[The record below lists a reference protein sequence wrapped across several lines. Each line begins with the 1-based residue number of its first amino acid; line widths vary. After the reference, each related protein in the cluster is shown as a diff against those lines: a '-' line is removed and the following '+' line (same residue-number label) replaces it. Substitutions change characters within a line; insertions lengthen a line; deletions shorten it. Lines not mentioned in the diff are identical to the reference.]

1 MVVRPGLLFV
11 ITAVLAP
18 AGRGSDGLHVC
29 DALTLLQTKADVNV
43 ADSVLGV
50 QLSDAEMLS
59 AENAF
64 YSMIADN
71 LTLVDGAI
79 GSVDGAVRKVNDTTI
94 AVLSSVVDAGSSL
107 SAALTAAKA
116 STEEYSSILGE
127 EAETVS
133 ARLYERLAIPLESQT
148 SDAADA
154 EERLQAVLL
163 DIVRE
168 FGDAGANAKSLYSD
182 ATKALR
188 QAETRPRRA
197 SSTSALL
204 SIAAE
209 RVSWNS
215 SAFYDMNTPC
225 GKARQAVVDAD
236 RSVDHM
242 QKMMKAAN
250 TTLYTGMLE
259 GARENIITKTSM
271 LREELSSG
279 VKNYASELPSVLLA
293 TVTRAVEH
301 ACITMEIG
309 QENAESAKQEVSETL
324 SDSMLSLMKLHGASL
339 TLTKELEKVCNDE

>member
-71 LTLVDGAI
+71 LTLVDGA
-79 GSVDGAVRKVNDTTI
+79 VRKVNDTTI

-107 SAALTAAKA
+107 SSALTAAKA
-116 STEEYSSILGE
+116 STEDYSSILGE
-127 EAETVS
+127 DVETTS
-133 ARLYERLAIPLESQT
+133 AQLYERLAIPLESQT

-154 EERLQAVLL
+154 EDRLQAVLL

-168 FGDAGANAKSLYSD
+168 FGDAGANTKSLYSD

-197 SSTSALL
+197 SSTLALL

-209 RVSWNS
+209 AFGTQFMSRSDTSSKNEGLVSWIS
-215 SAFYDMNTPC
+215 
-225 GKARQAVVDAD
+225 
-236 RSVDHM
+236 
-242 QKMMKAAN
+242 
-250 TTLYTGMLE
+250 
-259 GARENIITKTSM
+259 
-271 LREELSSG
+271 
-279 VKNYASELPSVLLA
+279 
-293 TVTRAVEH
+293 
-301 ACITMEIG
+301 
-309 QENAESAKQEVSETL
+309 
-324 SDSMLSLMKLHGASL
+324 
-339 TLTKELEKVCNDE
+339 

>member
-79 GSVDGAVRKVNDTTI
+79 GSVDGAVIKVNDTTI

-107 SAALTAAKA
+107 SSALTAAKA
-116 STEEYSSILGE
+116 STEDYSSILGE
-127 EAETVS
+127 DVETTS
-133 ARLYERLAIPLESQT
+133 AQLYERLAIPLESQT

-154 EERLQAVLL
+154 EDRLQAVLL

-197 SSTSALL
+197 SSTLALL

-209 RVSWNS
+209 AFGTQFMSRSDTSSKNEGLVSWIS
-215 SAFYDMNTPC
+215 
-225 GKARQAVVDAD
+225 
-236 RSVDHM
+236 
-242 QKMMKAAN
+242 
-250 TTLYTGMLE
+250 
-259 GARENIITKTSM
+259 
-271 LREELSSG
+271 
-279 VKNYASELPSVLLA
+279 
-293 TVTRAVEH
+293 
-301 ACITMEIG
+301 
-309 QENAESAKQEVSETL
+309 
-324 SDSMLSLMKLHGASL
+324 
-339 TLTKELEKVCNDE
+339 